1 MSLDDNIWYA
11 VNQTRIITEPKQTIE
26 TFGVTRIRYYIVSE
40 VMDRPNQV
48 KIHEGI
54 ISSEKPSIITPQH
67 FAQQVLDGFGEKARE
82 YADWLSH
89 NGEFIKIV
97 QYGLQIKKEEIK
109 EETVSGTLDEV
120 IGRVMDAASNSRD
133 MSTIIQGV
141 ENMWEVSLMKFMEY
155 FIARSVN
162 KNFNELQSHQQVL
175 QDQAEKDAINAI
187 EDEFYN
193 ARGHKQKIIDLGS
206 RLQDM
211 GIFARYEDRFYA
223 LLRECS

>member
-11 VNQTRIITEPKQTIE
+11 VNQTRIITEPNQTIE

-40 VMDRPNQV
+40 VLDRPNQV

-54 ISSEKPSIITPQH
+54 ITSEKPSIITPQH
-67 FAQQVLDGFGEKARE
+67 FAQQVLDGFGDKARE
-82 YADWLSH
+82 YADWLSQH
-89 NGEFIKIV
+89 GEFIKII

-109 EETVSGTLDEV
+109 EEVVSGSLDEV
-120 IGRVMDAASNSRD
+120 IGRVMDAADGTREI
-133 MSTIIQGV
+133 STIIQGV

-162 KNFNELQSHQQVL
+162 KNFNELQSHQQIL
-175 QDQAEKDAINAI
+175 QQQAEKDAINAI
-187 EDEFYN
+187 EEEFYD
-193 ARGHKQKIIDLGS
+193 ARGHKQKIMDLGS
-206 RLQDM
+206 KLQDM
-211 GIFARYEDRFYA
+211 GLFAKYEDRFYA

>member
-11 VNQTRIITEPKQTIE
+11 VNQTRIVTEPQQTIE

-82 YADWLSH
+82 YADWLSQH
-89 NGEFIKIV
+89 GEFVKII

-109 EETVSGTLDEV
+109 EEVVSGTLDEV
-120 IGRVMDAASNSRD
+120 IGRVMDAASNTREV
-133 MSTIIQGV
+133 STIIQGV

-155 FIARSVN
+155 YITRSVN

-175 QDQAEKDAINAI
+175 QQQAEKDAINAI
-187 EDEFYN
+187 EEEFYES
-193 ARGHKQKIIDLGS
+193 RGHKQKILDLGS
-206 RLQDM
+206 KLQDM
-211 GIFARYEDRFYA
+211 GLFARYEDRFYA
-223 LLRECS
+223 LLRECN

>member
-11 VNQTRIITEPKQTIE
+11 VNQTRIITEPRQTIE

-67 FAQQVLDGFGEKARE
+67 FAQQVLEGFGEKARE
-82 YADWLSH
+82 YANWLSQH
-89 NGEFIKIV
+89 GDFIKIV

-109 EETVSGTLDEV
+109 EETVSGSLDEV
-120 IGRVMDAASNSRD
+120 IGRVIDADSHSREL
-133 MSTIIQGV
+133 STVIQGV

-155 FIARSVN
+155 YISRSVN
-162 KNFNELQSHQQVL
+162 KNFNELQSHQHLL
-175 QDQAEKDAINAI
+175 QQQAEQNTLNAI
-187 EDEFYN
+187 EEEFYD
-193 ARGHKQKIIDLGS
+193 ARGQKQKLLNLGS
-206 RLQDM
+206 KLQEM
-211 GIFARYEDRFYA
+211 GLFAKYEDRFYA
-223 LLRECS
+223 LLRECN

>member
-11 VNQTRIITEPKQTIE
+11 VNQTRIVTEPQQTIE

-82 YADWLSH
+82 YADWLSQH
-89 NGEFIKIV
+89 GEFVKIV

-109 EETVSGTLDEV
+109 EEVVSGTLDEV
-120 IGRVMDAASNSRD
+120 IGRVMDAASNTREV
-133 MSTIIQGV
+133 STIIQGV

-155 FIARSVN
+155 YITRSVN

-175 QDQAEKDAINAI
+175 QQQAEKDAVNAI
-187 EDEFYN
+187 EEEFYES
-193 ARGHKQKIIDLGS
+193 RGHKQKILDLGS
-206 RLQDM
+206 KLQDM
-211 GIFARYEDRFYA
+211 GLFARYEDRFYA
-223 LLRECS
+223 LLRECN